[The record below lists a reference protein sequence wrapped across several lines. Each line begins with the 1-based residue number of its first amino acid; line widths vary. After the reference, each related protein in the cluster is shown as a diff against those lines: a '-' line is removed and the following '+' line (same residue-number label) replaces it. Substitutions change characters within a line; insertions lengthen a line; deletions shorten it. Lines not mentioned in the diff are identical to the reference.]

1 MSQNQKIP
9 SQLILMNNMYILI
22 KKVTSSWDGHNE
34 ILCEDGEF
42 YRAKAFMNGLYRP
55 ILFSSRKE
63 AAAARRVF
71 GHWPTY
77 KIVKVTDPSWLCE

>member
-1 MSQNQKIP
+1 
-9 SQLILMNNMYILI
+9 MYILI

-42 YRAKAFMNGLYRP
+42 YRAQAFMNGLYRP
-55 ILFSSRKE
+55 VLFSSRKE

-71 GHWPTY
+71 GH
-77 KIVKVTDPSWLCE
+77 